1 MVYKKFVKFGCTPA
15 VLIEQ
20 ELRAFEA
27 YNIPFVCSMCEGN
40 ESENNDINNM
50 DFDVFSGNDIFLD
63 IDVGKHIQ
71 TILDSPTIPGLSFAH
86 VNVKGMSRDG

>member
-1 MVYKKFVKFGCTPA
+1 MVYKKFVMFGCTPA

-63 IDVGKHIQ
+63 IGVGKHIQ